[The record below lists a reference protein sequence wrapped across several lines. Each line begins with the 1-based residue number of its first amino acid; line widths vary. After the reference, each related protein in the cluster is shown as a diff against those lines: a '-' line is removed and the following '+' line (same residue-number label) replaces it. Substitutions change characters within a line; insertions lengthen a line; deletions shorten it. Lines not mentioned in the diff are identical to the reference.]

1 MPANRDNLL
10 DTLRAE
16 IKGIESGS
24 NLIFE
29 GPSEPKGSS
38 GLPEKNARCKL
49 PPNAFNRIE
58 SWCSRKFRSE
68 RDIRN
73 RLRREGFEDQEIDD
87 AVDRAKRC
95 LLIDDD
101 RFADAFIRSCI
112 RSGKGQSGIA
122 FKLKQEGINP
132 ESVEGWPEDYIDSSF
147 ESELDRAL
155 KLLDNKPPRSKNVQA
170 SAYRKLITKGYSSA
184 VASRAA
190 REFCEKSL

>member
-10 DTLRAE
+10 DSLRAE

-24 NLIFE
+24 NLTFE
-29 GPSEPKGSS
+29 DPSEPQGSS

-49 PPNAFNRIE
+49 PPSAFNRIE

-68 RDIRN
+68 RDVRS

-101 RFADAFIRSCI
+101 RFADVLIRSCI

-132 ESVEGWPEDYIDSSF
+132 ESVEGWPEDYIDNSF

-155 KLLDNKPPRSKNVQA
+155 KLLNSKPPRSKNLQA